1 MAGGMGRVR
10 GLWAWLIA
18 VALLVGCGTERQPSA
33 RSDDDMPEIS
43 AAQLDDAFE
52 DPATADFLAPE
63 ERTALDRVQGPRS
76 ALASDR
82 AGQDPPPPQGA
93 VARALDDAGK
103 VGIALLSVGATLG
116 AFIAPF
122 FLF

>member
-1 MAGGMGRVR
+1 VTGGMGRVR
-10 GLWAWLIA
+10 GLSAGLIA

-33 RSDDDMPEIS
+33 RNDDDMPEIS

-63 ERTALDRVQGPRS
+63 ERTALDRVHAPS
-76 ALASDR
+76 AQAADH
-82 AGQDPPPPQGA
+82 AGQSPAPPQGA
-93 VARALDDAGK
+93 VARTLDDAGK
-103 VGIALLSVGATLG
+103 VGIALLSVGATVG
-116 AFIAPF
+116 ALIAPF